1 VGGAGHAGAYALE
14 LFEIE
19 RGGDVADLVLGLGDD
34 MVQGIGDQRVP
45 LGLLAAEAGKC
56 SAGVAGSSGRART
69 DAGSVLERSPAYQVV
84 WVGQRSAPLT

>member
-34 MVQGIGDQRVP
+34 MVQGIGDPRVP
-45 LGLLAAEAGKC
+45 LGLLAGEAGKC
-56 SAGVAGSSGRART
+56 SAGSSGRART